1 MTVRELI
8 DMLEFLPDDQLDII
22 IRIPHVPI
30 MIGNGLIHAKT
41 KYYDIHDIEDWSDS
55 NHYEIL
61 IDDNEINTDCTEC
74 NGYGKIE
81 EIIPE
86 YTYADPPSEPLIELV
101 DCPNCNGEGYFEIDE
116 FFKQQP

>member
-1 MTVRELI
+1 MTVRGLI
-8 DMLEFLPDDQLDII
+8 DMLELLPDDQLDII
-22 IRIPHVPI
+22 IRIPHVSVRL
-30 MIGNGLIHAKT
+30 GNGATLRET

-55 NHYEIL
+55 NHYEL
-61 IDDNEINTDCTEC
+61 IIDENEINTDCTEC

-86 YTYADPPSEPLIELV
+86 PTYSDPPSEPLIELV
-101 DCPNCNGEGYFEIDE
+101 DCPDCGGEGFLEIDE